1 MSEDKNKNY
10 CVVRKVRQNK
20 WVPGGL
26 HRKQAAFLPQTSNFR
41 DMETFNKSPPPFP

>member
-1 MSEDKNKNY
+1 MNEDKNKNY

-26 HRKQAAFLPQTSNFR
+26 HRKQG
-41 DMETFNKSPPPFP
+41 FNMS